1 MHRRAERRLAAGGLL
16 LLAVVPAWKRAGTT
30 AQERQPDP
38 PPAAETNVN
47 PNVNPNV
54 IPILEAALAELALE
68 EVRLNRLAM
77 RAGDGDHDALQQ
89 LYVEVLDQ
97 IPKRVV
103 EEFDEQ
109 HGITTRTVYEMALTW
124 KANEVLRRAVE
135 TAGAP
140 GKKEGALGPDD
151 LLEVLRRPDLGRLPE
166 TGVPRA
172 VRDFVAEVT
181 ARTAPDVTVQIWY
194 PTTAYLVFA
203 ALHGGGLEAA
213 RERWWPDDEAG
224 RARRSEFVRSLLEL
238 VAAADDAKT
247 ASTVTRIV
255 DAALAPPLDVPHTKG
270 LVTCC
275 RAEFARHRGRVGF
288 DPSHLEFASR
298 FGSEAQRDAASGAT
312 RLDGVRLDPFMPAPA
327 DRAAFMAV
335 MRLRILLELDPR
347 GFAGA
352 AALRF
357 GTPAEVEAW
366 YRAIFAERG
375 WRNAWAEARGDVE
388 KMVAGTFPDLR
399 DAQIDALRARASD
412 PTLSEEER
420 ERAAEELRE
429 LEHARSRDHERLAGV
444 ILRLLAEAGDVELV
458 RDELLALHPKGA
470 AATYGDWNTTLVV
483 PWMTLVKRDA
493 GWADGLLEDSLR
505 QRRDV
510 PKPALEAALLEL
522 RDRLKLEVR
531 AQDVETLVAIGCDGP
546 ADVRG
551 VAFYDQMVL
560 PADAARRLYDVA
572 LFDAARADGSARAA
586 AGRRLFRPMVE
597 LLYDRRAEA
606 WTHEALLDT
615 FNHEGASL
623 WRGTYLSDVA
633 PIGPAA
639 AQGVAREKALL
650 EWVATAF
657 DDATFAKLERE
668 GRIPARIREERAR
681 LRANSNG
688 R

>member
-16 LLAVVPAWKRAGTT
+16 LFAVVPAWKRAGTT
-30 AQERQPDP
+30 AQERQPVP
-38 PPAAETNVN
+38 PPAAATRVN
-47 PNVNPNV
+47 PF
-54 IPILEAALAELALE
+54 LETALAELALE
-68 EVRLNRLAM
+68 QVRLNRLAM

-89 LYVEVLDQ
+89 LYAEVLDQ
-97 IPKRVV
+97 LPKSVLT
-103 EEFDEQ
+103 EFDEQ
-109 HGITTRTVYEMALTW
+109 HGISTRTVYEMALTW

-166 TGVPRA
+166 SGVPRA

-181 ARTAPDVTVQIWY
+181 ARTSPDVTVQIWY
-194 PTTAYLVFA
+194 PATAWLVFA
-203 ALHGGGLEAA
+203 ALHGGGLEKA
-213 RERWWPDDEAG
+213 RERWWPDDDAG

-247 ASTVTRIV
+247 ASIVTRIV
-255 DAALAPPLDVPHTKG
+255 DVALASPLDVPHEKG

-335 MRLRILLELDPR
+335 MRLRILLELDPG
-347 GFAGA
+347 GFAGP

-357 GTPAEVEAW
+357 GTPAEVEAY

-375 WRNAWAEARGDVE
+375 WRNAWAEARGDVRQ
-388 KMVAGTFPDLR
+388 MVAGTFPDLR
-399 DAQIDALRARASD
+399 DAQIDALRVRASD

-429 LEHARSRDHERLAGV
+429 LEHARARDHERVAGV
-444 ILRLLAEAGDVELV
+444 ILRLLAEEGDVELV
-458 RDELLALHPKGA
+458 KDELLALHPKGA
-470 AATYGDWNTTLVV
+470 AAIYGDWNATFVA
-483 PWMTLVKRDA
+483 PWIMIVKRDA
-493 GWADGLLEDSLR
+493 GWVDGLLEDSLK

-510 PKPALEAALLEL
+510 PKPALEAALLEVRERL
-522 RDRLKLEVR
+522 RREVR

-551 VAFYDQMVL
+551 VAFYDQMAM
-560 PADAARRLYDVA
+560 PAEAARRLYDVA
-572 LFDAARADGSARAA
+572 LFDAARADKSARAE

-606 WTHEALLDT
+606 WTSEALLDT

-623 WRGTYLSDVA
+623 WRGAYLPDVQ
-633 PIGPAA
+633 PIGPGA
-639 AQGVAREKALL
+639 AQQVAREKALL
-650 EWVATAF
+650 EWLATSL

-668 GRIPARIREERAR
+668 GRIPARIRDERER
-681 LRANSNG
+681 LRTTPSG

>member
-1 MHRRAERRLAAGGLL
+1 MHRRTERRLAAGGLL

-30 AQERQPDP
+30 AQERQPVP
-38 PPAAETNVN
+38 PPAAATKSN
-47 PNVNPNV
+47 PF
-54 IPILEAALAELALE
+54 LEAALAELALE
-68 EVRLNRLAM
+68 QVRLNRLAM

-89 LYVEVLDQ
+89 LYVEALDPLPKSVLA
-97 IPKRVV
+97 
-103 EEFDEQ
+103 EFDEQ
-109 HGITTRTVYEMALTW
+109 HGISTRTVYEMALTW

-181 ARTAPDVTVQIWY
+181 ARTSPDVNVQIWY
-194 PTTAYLVFA
+194 PATAWLVFA
-203 ALHGGGLEAA
+203 ALHGGGLEKA

-247 ASTVTRIV
+247 ASIVTRIV
-255 DAALAPPLDVPHTKG
+255 DVALASPLDVPHEKG

-298 FGSEAQRDAASGAT
+298 FGSEAQRDAASGAP

-335 MRLRILLELDPR
+335 MRLRILLELDPG
-347 GFAGA
+347 GFAGP

-357 GTPAEVEAW
+357 GTPAEVEAY

-375 WRNAWAEARGDVE
+375 WRNAWAEARGDVRQ
-388 KMVAGTFPDLR
+388 MIAGTFPDLR
-399 DAQIDALRARASD
+399 DAQIDALRVRASD

-429 LEHARSRDHERLAGV
+429 LEHARARDHERIAGV
-444 ILRLLAEAGDVELV
+444 ILRLLAEEGDVELV

-470 AATYGDWNTTLVV
+470 AATYGDWNATFVA
-483 PWMTLVKRDA
+483 PWIMIVKRDA
-493 GWADGLLEDSLR
+493 GWVDGLLEDSLK

-510 PKPALEAALLEL
+510 PKPALEAALLEVRERL
-522 RDRLKLEVR
+522 RREGR

-551 VAFYDQMVL
+551 VAFYDQMAM
-560 PADAARRLYDVA
+560 PAEAARRLYDVA
-572 LFDAARADGSARAA
+572 LYDAARSDGSARAE

-606 WTHEALLDT
+606 WTSEALLDT

-623 WRGTYLSDVA
+623 WRGAYLPDIQ
-633 PIGPAA
+633 PIGPGA
-639 AQGVAREKALL
+639 AQQVAREKALL
-650 EWVATAF
+650 EWLATSL

-681 LRANSNG
+681 LRTTPSG